1 MDAVDVGIIRAMG
14 VRPYER
20 TPKPLDALQPARIA
34 RVIGSSVNTVK
45 DRIAR
50 MTELGVIAGY
60 QAVPN
65 LRHLDLQG
73 EAYHLRFTSDAAKDK
88 AMPKL
93 LAVPGLLE
101 LHDFLGQGVCA
112 DFAFKDEADLRRTL
126 AALSAG
132 SQDGAPRH
140 FYNREMPKVTR
151 TLTPLDW
158 RIVQALR
165 AHPRATPAD
174 LAPAVGVSTR
184 TVKRHL
190 SRMAAEGSL
199 FLVPMLDPSKADGLF
214 LFELLVYLREGT
226 GPRPMAA
233 LRAAFHAEHVYAY
246 VPASAELGNFDLLLF
261 ARTSADVEA
270 LRRRAEQVDGVVRAE
285 AWLFRAFLGFPAWL
299 DAAIGQAARSV
310 EPAQVVRRTTTAPVA
325 APPSKRK
332 PRRS

>member
-1 MDAVDVGIIRAMG
+1 VDAIDVGILRAMG
-14 VRPYER
+14 IRPYER

-34 RVIGSSVNTVK
+34 RVTGSSVNTVK
-45 DRIAR
+45 DRITR
-50 MTELGVIAGY
+50 MTETGVIVGY

-65 LRHLDLQG
+65 LRHLGLHG
-73 EAYHLRFTSDAAKDK
+73 EAYHLRFKSDAAKDK
-88 AMPKL
+88 AMPRI
-93 LAVPGLLE
+93 LAVDGLLE
-101 LHDFLGQGVCA
+101 LHDFLGQGACA
-112 DFAFKDEADLRRTL
+112 DFAFKDEAALKRTL

-140 FYNREMPKVTR
+140 FYDREMPKVTR
-151 TLTPLDW
+151 SLTPLDW

-165 AHPRATPAD
+165 ADPRATPAD
-174 LAPAVGVSTR
+174 LAPTVGVSTR

-190 SRMAAEGSL
+190 TRMAAEGSL
-199 FLVPMLDPSKADGLF
+199 FLVPMLDPSKADGVF

-261 ARTSADVEA
+261 ARTSAEVEA
-270 LRRRAEQVDGVVRAE
+270 LRRRAEQVEGVVRAE
-285 AWLFRAFLGFPAWL
+285 AWLFRAFLGFPAWM
-299 DAAIGQAARSV
+299 DAAIEKTARGLETLPQATSAKV
-310 EPAQVVRRTTTAPVA
+310 
-325 APPSKRK
+325 RK

>member
-1 MDAVDVGIIRAMG
+1 MDAIDVGILRAMG
-14 VRPYER
+14 IRPYER

-34 RVIGSSVNTVK
+34 RVTGSSVNTVK
-45 DRIAR
+45 DRITR

-60 QAVPN
+60 QAMPN
-65 LRHLDLQG
+65 LRHLGLRG

-88 AMPKL
+88 AMPQL
-93 LAVPGLLE
+93 LGVNGLLE
-101 LHDFLGQGVCA
+101 LHDFLGQGACA
-112 DFAFKDEADLRRTL
+112 DFAFKDEAELQRTL
-126 AALSAG
+126 EALSAG

-140 FYNREMPKVTR
+140 FYSREMPKVTR
-151 TLTPLDW
+151 SLTPLDW

-165 AHPRATPAD
+165 ADPRATPAD

-190 SRMAAEGSL
+190 TRMAAEGSI

-233 LRAAFHAEHVYAY
+233 LRTAFQAEHVYAY
-246 VPASAELGNFDLLLF
+246 VPASAELGNFDMLLF

-285 AWLFRAFLGFPAWL
+285 AWLFRAFLGFPAWM
-299 DAAIGQAARSV
+299 DAAIQQEARGVEASPAAL
-310 EPAQVVRRTTTAPVA
+310 PPKKRR
-325 APPSKRK
+325 

>member
-1 MDAVDVGIIRAMG
+1 MDAIDVGILRAMG

-34 RVIGSSVNTVK
+34 RVTGSSVNTVK

-50 MTELGVIAGY
+50 MTERGVIAGY

-65 LRHLDLQG
+65 LRHLGLQG
-73 EAYHLRFTSDAAKDK
+73 EAYHLKFTSDAAKDK
-88 AMPKL
+88 AMPRL
-93 LAVPGLLE
+93 LAVNGLLE
-101 LHDFLGQGVCA
+101 LHDFLGQGACA
-112 DFAFKDEADLRRTL
+112 DFAFKDDAELRRTL
-126 AALSAG
+126 ATISAG

-140 FYNREMPKVTR
+140 FYSREMPDVR
-151 TLTPLDW
+151 RSLTPLDW

-165 AHPRATPAD
+165 ADPRATPAD
-174 LAPAVGVSTR
+174 LAPIVGVSTR

-190 SRMAAEGSL
+190 TRMAAEGSL
-199 FLVPMLDPSKADGLF
+199 FLVPILDPSKADGVF
-214 LFELLVYLREGT
+214 LFELLVYLRDGT

-261 ARTSADVEA
+261 ARTSAEVEA

-285 AWLFRAFLGFPAWL
+285 AWLFRAFLGFPAWM
-299 DAAIGQAARSV
+299 DAAIEKAARAV
-310 EPAQVVRRTTTAPVA
+310 E
-325 APPSKRK
+325 APPAVVPPKTRR